1 MLEDL
6 EDLGQRFNF
15 EVSMLEHR
23 FNFKAS
29 RGPIPRGVVFGPV

>member
-15 EVSMLEHR
+15 EASMLEHR
-23 FNFKAS
+23 FNFEAS
-29 RGPIPRGVVFGPV
+29 MPEALEVTGGR